1 MVAAMKTLALLSIM
15 LALPL
20 AAQSVD
26 AKPEVPKGFACS
38 EPSGK
43 ITTDCPE
50 LKLTMLTPEEQV
62 NFALAIMKAQGAR
75 INMLEKLIESK
86 AGADDAV
93 QIDKAN
99 QEQESMRQS
108 LIKRHGACEGG
119 QWNFTTKAWVCPPSE
134 PAKPK

>member
-1 MVAAMKTLALLSIM
+1 MKALALFSLVALSLSAQAPDFKPAPETI
-15 LALPL
+15 
-20 AAQSVD
+20 AAISGD
-26 AKPEVPKGFACS
+26 AKN
-38 EPSGK
+38 
-43 ITTDCPE
+43 
-50 LKLTMLTPEEQV
+50 LTPEEQV
-62 NFALAIMKAQGAR
+62 SFALAIMKAQGAR

-119 QWNFTTKAWVCPPSE
+119 QWNFTTKAWVCPPNE